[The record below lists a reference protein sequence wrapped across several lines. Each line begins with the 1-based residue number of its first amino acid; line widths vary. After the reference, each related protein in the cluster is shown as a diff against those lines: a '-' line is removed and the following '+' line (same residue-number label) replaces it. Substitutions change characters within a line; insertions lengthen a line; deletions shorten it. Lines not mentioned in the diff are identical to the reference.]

1 MTGCIRD
8 QGKHSPFAIMLP
20 DEVSTS
26 DAGVAPEGFLSAS
39 GDEWSMLGE
48 LKSVAVDAESLFG
61 TSSVDGM
68 SEEIVSRGSQNWC
81 GGRHLLCGVP

>member
-1 MTGCIRD
+1 
-8 QGKHSPFAIMLP
+8 MLP

-26 DAGVAPEGFLSAS
+26 DAGVAPEGLLSAS

-81 GGRHLLCGVP
+81 GVDTYCAACRKAKARGLA